1 MFSWLATLSSSAY
14 LIDFLSVLQRLC
26 FCQSCLAHTIH
37 IIVYCSRPPSL
48 RLSVSLPLYL
58 SLVPLPLSV
67 SPSLPLS
74 LSICLFLS
82 LSLCVTPSQAL
93 PLCVRSLFPLLL
105 SLSLFPSPSLPHPSV
120 YHSLSVCFHSLYC
133 SLFALT
139 IGCLNSFRVLHK
151 SPNWR

>member
-1 MFSWLATLSSSAY
+1 MLLSKLPRSHNTY
-14 LIDFLSVLQRLC
+14 NRLLLSPSISPAPCLPPSLFV
-26 FCQSCLAHTIH
+26 SCP
-37 IIVYCSRPPSL
+37 PPSL
-48 RLSVSLPLYL
+48 RI
-58 SLVPLPLSV
+58 
-67 SPSLPLS
+67 SLPLS

-151 SPNWR
+151 SPN